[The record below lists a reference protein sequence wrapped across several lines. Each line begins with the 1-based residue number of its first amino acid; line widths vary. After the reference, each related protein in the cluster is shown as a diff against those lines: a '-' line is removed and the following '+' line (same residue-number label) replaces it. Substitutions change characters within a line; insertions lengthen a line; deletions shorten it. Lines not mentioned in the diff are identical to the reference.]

1 MNIRLFTLP
10 NMLTL
15 ANLVAGAAA
24 IILTLQYHD
33 YESAFWLII
42 AAAVCDFF
50 DGFVA
55 RLLMGS
61 F

>member
-1 MNIRLFTLP
+1 MP

-15 ANLVAGAAA
+15 ANLAAGAIA
-24 IILTLQYHD
+24 ITLTLRFHA

-50 DGFVA
+50 DGFA
-55 RLLMGS
+55 A
-61 F
+61 